1 MQRLVVF
8 DKICIHG
15 FLSYKTVEQ
24 LLLNH
29 ERVPIIVA
37 AHLLPLIPLDGN
49 HMRGA
54 RDVGAMQGMSTMALH
69 NTIRTNSTVKI
80 ETF

>member
-1 MQRLVVF
+1 MVF
-8 DKICIHG
+8 CLIKP
-15 FLSYKTVEQ
+15 

-54 RDVGAMQGMSTMALH
+54 RDVGALQGMPTMALH
-69 NTIRTNSTVKI
+69 NNTIRTNSTANR
-80 ETF
+80 

>member
-1 MQRLVVF
+1 MVF

-15 FLSYKTVEQ
+15 FLSYKTIEQ

-49 HMRGA
+49 HMRGV
-54 RDVGAMQGMSTMALH
+54 RDVGAMQGNAYNGPAQYYQDKFHSKQ
-69 NTIRTNSTVKI
+69 VKT